1 LFLDKMAESAPN
13 IRETVKLVPEIFI
26 NFPEQTQDETESIS
40 KVKRRDKTASKGRAV
55 YKILEDAFEYMRTTV
70 RRINGQGL
78 ISLDGTVNQKKNSH

>member
-1 LFLDKMAESAPN
+1 MAESAPN

-40 KVKRRDKTASKGRAV
+40 KIKRRDKTASKGRAV
-55 YKILEDAFEYMRTTV
+55 YKILEDAFEYMRITV

>member
-1 LFLDKMAESAPN
+1 MAESAPN

-55 YKILEDAFEYMRTTV
+55 YEILEDAFEYMRTTV

>member
-1 LFLDKMAESAPN
+1 MAESAPN

-26 NFPEQTQDETESIS
+26 NLPEQTQDETESIS

>member
-1 LFLDKMAESAPN
+1 MAESAPN

-70 RRINGQGL
+70 WRINGQGL

>member
-1 LFLDKMAESAPN
+1 MAESAPN

-55 YKILEDAFEYMRTTV
+55 YKILEAAFEYMRTTV
-70 RRINGQGL
+70 RRINAQGL

>member
-1 LFLDKMAESAPN
+1 MAESAPN

-26 NFPEQTQDETESIS
+26 NFPEQTQDEIESIS

>member
-1 LFLDKMAESAPN
+1 MAESAPN

-40 KVKRRDKTASKGRAV
+40 KVKRRDKTASEGRAV